1 VSDHGDFEQLR
12 QFITGMLANS
22 EYEKML
28 LITANAL
35 FSDDA
40 YKQGKFYYKKLAK
53 GYQSISENNTHNCQT
68 CKKPLSSIDAENEKT
83 LLFRCGH
90 GYHEN
95 CASRSLT
102 CTFCDTQS
110 DIQSKTKRTRNYKRN
125 QKHKDQTLNNSYQ
138 SKMDKWDKVASKLRE
153 TEQNHNLIL
162 SRIDG
167 NKSVD
172 SVIAL
177 NLAPPIPLEDENAP
191 DVKDEYQQAVSGILE
206 KSLFDFV
213 ADDFY

>member
-1 VSDHGDFEQLR
+1 
-12 QFITGMLANS
+12 
-22 EYEKML
+22 
-28 LITANAL
+28 
-35 FSDDA
+35 
-40 YKQGKFYYKKLAK
+40 
-53 GYQSISENNTHNCQT
+53 
-68 CKKPLSSIDAENEKT
+68 
-83 LLFRCGH
+83 
-90 GYHEN
+90 
-95 CASRSLT
+95 
-102 CTFCDTQS
+102 
-110 DIQSKTKRTRNYKRN
+110 
-125 QKHKDQTLNNSYQ
+125 
-138 SKMDKWDKVASKLRE
+138 MDKWDKVASKLRE

-213 ADDFY
+213 ADDFYWMKEDALFAINYLWIKNKIQPPPQTGQQDTLFCNMNENKNI